1 MRLSTHIHPRLHLV
15 FFLLAAGLGG
25 CSNSGAPPTTVAKAS
40 DYVIGPGDNLS
51 INVYQ
56 VPDLSL
62 SLPVRPD
69 GKISMPLI
77 NDLQAAGKTSTKLAD
92 DIQGLLK
99 DYVKDAHVTVIM
111 TGFVGPFDRQVKVI
125 GEATQPMAL
134 AYRDHMTLLDV
145 MIEAK
150 GLTRFA
156 AGNSAEI
163 IRRNGD
169 KTETIPVR
177 LSDLI
182 RDGDITKNLPM
193 QPGDTLLIPQ
203 TWF

>member
-1 MRLSTHIHPRLHLV
+1 
-15 FFLLAAGLGG
+15 
-25 CSNSGAPPTTVAKAS
+25 
-40 DYVIGPGDNLS
+40 
-51 INVYQ
+51 
-56 VPDLSL
+56 
-62 SLPVRPD
+62 
-69 GKISMPLI
+69 
-77 NDLQAAGKTSTKLAD
+77 
-92 DIQGLLK
+92 
-99 DYVKDAHVTVIM
+99 M